1 MAELKALP
9 CYFFKHD
16 YNTDKY
22 MPVDENDDVWCWS
35 AFNVPNP
42 NDILISAKNW
52 CSMTMEEKEKSNQ
65 SYSNIAYDD
74 RNIERNDPLLIQVVE
89 ELGKDANGDCADLQ
103 IVEIP
108 DGVKWSI
115 EEYDGMEWVAEV
127 HRTWS

>member
-1 MAELKALP
+1 
-9 CYFFKHD
+9 
-16 YNTDKY
+16 
-22 MPVDENDDVWCWS
+22 
-35 AFNVPNP
+35 
-42 NDILISAKNW
+42 
-52 CSMTMEEKEKSNQ
+52 MTMEEKEKSNQ